1 MCEFLK
7 DENQC
12 KKKCMY
18 GNYCNKHKKNYLVK
32 DNIIIYERFTNKSSD
47 YLKGDIISTLKTKN
61 KKCYLTLEKNKK
73 KDYYFDAIV
82 NFIDSFK
89 KYNDKDIIKIQS
101 IIRRKNIN
109 NNTNLRGKGYLNR
122 KLCNNEEDFF
132 TYESK
137 EDIDDIYFISYTDEK
152 NLTWGF
158 DVRSFNKLLQFDCK
172 NPYTRENF
180 PDNFILKAKTVTK
193 ILKNKNL
200 KLNHNSEIAKERK
213 NNIKQ
218 LTVDLFSEIEISGY
232 DCNIQWFLDLDIRHL
247 KKLYKILEDI
257 WNYRAQLS
265 QEVKNNIVPPNGI
278 IFNTPIYDINRI
290 TIRRELQEL
299 IINDASKFKTAVT
312 QSDKNLGFMYF
323 LIGLGHVSRDCYLT
337 YSWLING

>member
-32 DNIIIYERFTNKSSD
+32 DNIIIYERFTKKSSD
-47 YLKGDIISTLKTKN
+47 YLKCDILSTLKIKN
-61 KKCYLTLEKNKK
+61 KKHYATLEKNKK
-73 KDYYFDAIV
+73 KEYYFDAIV
-82 NFIDSFK
+82 HFIESFK
-89 KYNDKDIIKIQS
+89 KYNDKDIINIQS

-109 NNTNLRGKGYLNR
+109 NNTKLRGKGYLNR

-137 EDIDDIYFISYTDEK
+137 EDIEDNYFISYTDGK

-180 PDNFILKAKTVTK
+180 PNDFILKAKMVTK

-200 KLNHNSEIAKERK
+200 KLNHNSDIAKERK

-232 DCNIQWFLDLDIRHL
+232 DCNIQWFLDLDIRNL

-278 IFNTPIYDINRI
+278 IFNTPVHNVERINNK
-290 TIRRELQEL
+290 RELQEL
-299 IINDASKFKTAVT
+299 IINDASKFKNAVT

-323 LIGLGHVSRDCYLT
+323 LIGLGNVSRECYLT